1 MGLRHGMY
9 CVGCCWAL
17 MVVLVGVGVM
27 NLVAM
32 VVLAAVILAEKLWR
46 FGEGAA
52 RVVGVGFLVLAAL
65 AAFGVW
71 LPAGLQAPMMS
82 GM

>member
-1 MGLRHGMY
+1 
-9 CVGCCWAL
+9 
-17 MVVLVGVGVM
+17 
-27 NLVAM
+27 
-32 VVLAAVILAEKLWR
+32 
-46 FGEGAA
+46 
-52 RVVGVGFLVLAAL
+52 VVGVGFLVLAVL